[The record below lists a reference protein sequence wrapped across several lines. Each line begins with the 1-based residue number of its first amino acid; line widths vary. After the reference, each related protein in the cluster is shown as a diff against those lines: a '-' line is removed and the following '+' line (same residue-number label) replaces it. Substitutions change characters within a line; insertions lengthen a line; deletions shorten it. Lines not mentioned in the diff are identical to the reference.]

1 MNHSKIERD
10 GIPNRSRFLHW
21 PGAMEAVSGLCDL
34 GRFEVRPPKS
44 VDDSAAFFESEI
56 FNKSDRSRYSMVTF
70 VTRPTKSRQHA
81 TIADTFYTLRALK
94 HPNLVKYI
102 GFSFL
107 DPYGHYKA
115 SFISEKI
122 EGAHVREL
130 LRSVPDHDKSPVSK
144 EAKMYVLLVA
154 NALCYLHSKGIVA
167 GNLCNETIVVDSGNR
182 VLLTNYGLMPTC
194 LELHKKSWYI
204 DPWYCAPELL
214 QERRRRPAP
223 SSDVWSFG
231 VFLFEVFAK
240 KQMKTVIGKEIEKR
254 NLGQIPAEIAQ
265 IAKKCWEKN
274 PEDRPQMFHVLQ
286 ELKGT
291 SVFQDVPDVSND
303 RTLLETRVAAGDPVA
318 MNELADALSEGKNG
332 FERDLSRAF
341 ELYRAAA
348 EKRLPQAMS
357 NYGVSL
363 QEGDGGEPNLAE
375 GVEWITKAAHAGNLD
390 GIAQLGMC
398 YVNGHGVKKSMKK
411 GMALLEQAAT
421 GGNTFAQVNY
431 GIFLQ
436 EQKPVEGARWIEKA
450 ADQGDPEG
458 MYNLALCFSAGDGVE
473 RNETKAA
480 ELMHRA
486 ALADHALAQ
495 FEFAKM
501 LRDGK
506 GVAANTQGAMAFM
519 LLAVMN
525 GVEEASEAYR
535 QMNPSPPPPPNPA
548 DVLSEIRMIQK
559 EIVNIY
565 TSQFA
570 DFDYMFRTLQVWMR
584 RKGRKRRHSKRA
596 RQPDETQSTCKDEDS
611 QSSGGESDDVEEVP
625 QSPVI
630 KLSPK
635 RKSPKEKSPAQ
646 PEKPLTKEQERTRHL
661 KEKALQGSRND
672 AYYYGMRC
680 IEGRGMPVDLEAGQK
695 WLKRCSKTGHS
706 TASLRLAHFF
716 KEGAFGFA
724 DEARAREYLHIA
736 STQKN
741 REAMIEWSL
750 MEAMKNKNIHITVF
764 PQADEIDDPEV
775 LFEIGYH
782 FLNSQDLKRAEP
794 FLSKAAKLGYEAAAD
809 LLSENSRR
817 GRKSSE

>member
-1 MNHSKIERD
+1 MQT
-10 GIPNRSRFLHW
+10 
-21 PGAMEAVSGLCDL
+21 VSGLCDL
-34 GRFEVRPPKS
+34 DRFEVQSPES
-44 VDDSAAFFESEI
+44 VDGSAAFFESEI
-56 FNKSDRSRYSMVTF
+56 INRTDKSHYSMVTF
-70 VTRPTKSRQHA
+70 VSGPTKSQQQA
-81 TIADTFYTLRALK
+81 KIADTFYSLRALK

-102 GFSFL
+102 GFSFV
-107 DPYGHYKA
+107 DAKGHYKP

-122 EGAHVREL
+122 EGTHIREL
-130 LRSVPDHDKSPVSK
+130 LSSVPDHDKSPVSN
-144 EAKMYVLLVA
+144 EAKMYVLQVA
-154 NALCYLHSKGIVA
+154 NAICYLHSKGIVA
-167 GNLCNETIVVDSGNR
+167 GNLCNETIIVDSANR
-182 VLLTNYGLMPTC
+182 VVLKNYGLMPTI
-194 LELHKKSWYI
+194 LDLHKKTWYL
-204 DPWYCAPELL
+204 DPLYCAPELL
-214 QERRRRPAP
+214 KEPKRRPGP
-223 SSDVWSFG
+223 ECDVWSFG

-240 KQMKTVIGKEIEKR
+240 KRMKTFQGKEAEKR
-254 NLGQIPAEIAQ
+254 TLSSTPTEIAEIV
-265 IAKKCWEKN
+265 KKCWEKK
-274 PEDRPQMFHVLQ
+274 PEDRPQMVHLLEQ
-286 ELKGT
+286 LKHSKT
-291 SVFQDVPDVSND
+291 FESVPDVCND
-303 RTLLETRVAAGDPVA
+303 KTLLETRAAAGDPVA

-332 FERDLSRAF
+332 FEHNVSRAF

-348 EKRLPQAMS
+348 EKGLPQAMS
-357 NYGVSL
+357 NYGVCL
-363 QEGDGGEPNLAE
+363 QEGDGGEPNLTE
-375 GVEWITKAAHAGNLD
+375 GLEWITKAATAGNLD

-398 YVNGHGVKKSMKK
+398 YVNGHGVKQNMKK
-411 GMALLEQAAT
+411 GMNLLEQAAT

-436 EQKPVEGARWIEKA
+436 EQNAAEGARWIERA

-458 MYNLALCFSAGDGVE
+458 MYNMALCFLSGDGVE
-473 RNETKAA
+473 CNETKGA

-486 ALADHALAQ
+486 ALSDHGPAQ

-506 GVAANTQGAMAFM
+506 GVAPNAQGAMAFM

-525 GVEEASEAYR
+525 GVEGAAGEYE
-535 QMNPSPPPPPNPA
+535 QMNPSPPLPGDPT
-548 DVLSEIRMIQK
+548 DVLNQIRMIQK
-559 EIVNIY
+559 EIVNLY

-570 DFDYMFRTLQVWMR
+570 EFDYMFRTLQVWMR
-584 RKGRKRRHSKRA
+584 RKGRKRRHSKRP
-596 RQPDETQSTCKDEDS
+596 RQSDETQNTSKYEDS
-611 QSSGGESDDVEEVP
+611 QSSGGESDDAEEVP
-625 QSPVI
+625 KSPAI

-635 RKSPKEKSPAQ
+635 RKAAKDKSPTQ

-661 KEKALQGSRND
+661 KEKACQGSRND

-716 KEGAFGFA
+716 KDGAFGFT

-782 FLNSQDLKRAEP
+782 FLNSQDSKRAEP
-794 FLSKAAKLGYEAAAD
+794 FLSKASKLGYEAAAD
-809 LLSENSRR
+809 LLSENARR